1 MGAQAGEAGRLKRS
15 RATQSFPQTRDSVSS
30 WTHRVPLPP
39 PPSFPSHLS
48 LVLAP
53 EREREPV
60 RAVAREHLVQLLAR
74 LEDDDP
80 PAERRHVDG
89 RAGRAVGRVEAEAAA
104 MPVGVPVDVEVE
116 QESDLPLEAH
126 LARVAVEVRRVAR
139 PAAAR
144 VEAKLHRGRKNEW
157 PPPAAARD
165 EGGQRSELAQQGE
178 RGGSKPLPRR
188 LVGVEREE
196 PVPRPAVARVDGLLR
211 PLCHQTA

>member
-60 RAVAREHLVQLLAR
+60 RAVAREHLVQLLAYREGGTERGHCSVPAESSSCVPLAR

-126 LARVAVEVRRVAR
+126 LWSRSDLGVISSDLGVIS
-139 PAAAR
+139 
-144 VEAKLHRGRKNEW
+144 EW
-157 PPPAAARD
+157 S
-165 EGGQRSELAQQGE
+165 RSDLE
-178 RGGSKPLPRR
+178 
-188 LVGVEREE
+188 
-196 PVPRPAVARVDGLLR
+196 
-211 PLCHQTA
+211 